1 MCNTNLNIQNVP
13 RFFNQLLMHSR
24 FIHAKDSNS
33 SAALGI
39 LACLCHNNYLVG
51 KLLLA
56 SMTAEE
62 RKDLYA
68 SSFEDVKTKV
78 TDTFRILK
86 KNRLKKSHSRSRQGC
101 IKVLRSQ
108 IW

>member
-1 MCNTNLNIQNVP
+1 
-13 RFFNQLLMHSR
+13 MHSR

-86 KNRLKKSHSRSRQGC
+86 KNRLKKLHFMQGC
-101 IKVLRSQ
+101 FKALISRDGHTFGKEKSLTF
-108 IW
+108 

>member
-1 MCNTNLNIQNVP
+1 
-13 RFFNQLLMHSR
+13 MHSR

-78 TDTFRILK
+78 TDILRILK
-86 KNRLKKSHSRSRQGC
+86 ENSWKAARLKKNIGRIPKLDRDIEKRDRKVKIEQGD
-101 IKVLRSQ
+101 KSPNTH
-108 IW
+108 

>member
-1 MCNTNLNIQNVP
+1 
-13 RFFNQLLMHSR
+13 MHSR

-78 TDTFRILK
+78 SFSIF
-86 KNRLKKSHSRSRQGC
+86 SRPCRHYKDQ
-101 IKVLRSQ
+101 KAKEQ
-108 IW
+108 E

>member
-1 MCNTNLNIQNVP
+1 
-13 RFFNQLLMHSR
+13 MHSR

-86 KNRLKKSHSRSRQGC
+86 KNRLKKLHFRSMQGC
-101 IKVLRSQ
+101 FKALISRDGHTFGKEKSLTF
-108 IW
+108 

>member
-1 MCNTNLNIQNVP
+1 
-13 RFFNQLLMHSR
+13 MHSR

-86 KNRLKKSHSRSRQGC
+86 KNRLKNYTLDPCYVASKLLYLEMVTHLV
-101 IKVLRSQ
+101 KKNP
-108 IW
+108 